1 MKTTPILEI
10 QLPLDNSQS
19 SEKVINWIIASDF
32 HGNLEAT
39 KKFLEHIE
47 AQFATGR
54 YTFGNTC
61 VVFLGDYIDYGGN
74 SAEVVKLLMQFSLC
88 KVYFLYGNHE
98 EIFRELAT
106 ICQARMKVFPKNFFQ
121 LSSTRGKN
129 SALLTYDQLNKPENK
144 QQFNWL
150 LNLQSPT
157 INFRTQIGRMWFTH
171 GNLEDPIWGNLDNMD
186 VDFWLAREPRIFFG
200 GHTHKP
206 LLKQCGNV
214 ILCNVGSI
222 GQPRWGS
229 KDGTFATLEIQPS
242 KSKGVIRILKF
253 EYDIN
258 GAYNAVKAL
267 DNQHPYYAERLLTG
281 I

>member
-1 MKTTPILEI
+1 MRTTPIFELNLALEN
-10 QLPLDNSQS
+10 DQS
-19 SEKVINWIIASDF
+19 SKIVNWIIASDF

-39 KKFLEHIE
+39 QKFLDHIE

-54 YTFGNTC
+54 YTFDNTC
-61 VVFLGDYIDYGGN
+61 IVLLGDYIDYGGN

-98 EIFRELAT
+98 EIFRELAH
-106 ICQARMKVFPKNFFQ
+106 IQQARAENFPKNFFR

-129 SALLTYDQLNKPENK
+129 SALLTYDQLDKPENK

-150 LNLQSPT
+150 LNLQSPAMGLK
-157 INFRTQIGRMWFTH
+157 TQVGCMWFAH
-171 GNLEDPIWGNLDNMD
+171 GNMDDPVWGNLENMD
-186 VDFWLAREPRIFFG
+186 IDFWRSGKTRIFFG

-206 LLKQCGNV
+206 SLNQYGTMV
-214 ILCNVGSI
+214 LCNVGSI

-242 KSKGVIRILKF
+242 NSKATIRILKF
-253 EYDIN
+253 EYDVN
-258 GAYNAVKAL
+258 GAYNDVKAM

-281 I
+281 N

>member
-1 MKTTPILEI
+1 MRTTPIFEL
-10 QLPLDNSQS
+10 QLPLENEQP
-19 SEKVINWIIASDF
+19 SEIVNWIIASDF

-39 KKFLEHIE
+39 KKFLDHIE

-54 YTFGNTC
+54 YTFDNTC
-61 VVFLGDYIDYGGN
+61 IVLLGDYIDYGGN

-98 EIFRELAT
+98 EIFHELAA
-106 ICQARMKVFPKNFFQ
+106 IRQSHAENFPKNFFR

-129 SALLTYDQLNKPENK
+129 SALLTYDQLDKPENK
-144 QQFNWL
+144 RQFNWL
-150 LNLQSPT
+150 LNLQTPYMGLK
-157 INFRTQIGRMWFTH
+157 TQVGALFFTH
-171 GNLEDPIWGNLDNMD
+171 GNMDDQVWGKIENTDI
-186 VDFWLAREPRIFFG
+186 DFWRSGKTRIFFG

-206 LLKQCGNV
+206 LLQQHGSV

-229 KDGTFATLEIQPS
+229 KDGTFATLEILPTSS
-242 KSKGVIRILKF
+242 KAIIRILKF
-253 EYDIN
+253 EYDVK
-258 GAYNAVKAL
+258 GAYNAVKAI

-281 I
+281 V